1 MIPCKKIEA
10 NTDFDISQYLSN
22 FKFEKDYNLFRNESN
37 TTFEMIV
44 IDGISIVKYINEY
57 WTSKQRQANSIHEIS
72 YRACFKPQL
81 PRFFIELLT
90 KEGDIVYDPFAGR
103 GTTVLEAALLN
114 RNIISNDINP
124 ISTILTRPRLFIPD
138 INELKERLDTI
149 QVNKNLKSDIDLSM
163 FFHEETLSEILSIRQ
178 YLIDRKNKNLN
189 DNLDEWIKMVST
201 NRLTGHSSGF
211 FSAYTLPPNQ
221 AVSPERQIKIN
232 SQRNSEPE
240 YRNTK
245 EIILKKTKSLIRN
258 LDSEKNARLK
268 KIGDQSLFL
277 NEDARNTK
285 QINNDS
291 VTLTVTSPPFL
302 DVVQYVSDNWM
313 RCWFNNINEE
323 AISKKITMSKKI
335 EDWNNVMNEVFK
347 ELFRITKPNGYVAF
361 EVGEIRNGK
370 IKLDEYVVKLG
381 VNNGFICIGIMINEQ
396 TFTKT
401 ANIWGISNNG
411 KGTNTNRIV
420 IFQQIFKL

>member
-1 MIPCKKIEA
+1 LIPCKKIEA

-189 DNLDEWIKMVST
+189 DNLDEWIRMVST

-268 KIGDQSLFL
+268 KIGNQSLFL
-277 NEDARNTK
+277 NEDAKNTK

-302 DVVQYVSDNWM
+302 DVVQYASDNWM

-323 AISKKITMSKKI
+323 VISKKITMSKKI

-381 VNNGFICIGIMINEQ
+381 INNGFVCIGIMINEQ

-401 ANIWGISNNG
+401 ANIWGISNNN

-420 IFQQIFKL
+420 IFQKY

>member
-1 MIPCKKIEA
+1 MIPCKKVEA
-10 NTDFDISQYLSN
+10 NTDFDISQHLSN
-22 FKFEKDYNLFRNESN
+22 FKFKKDYNLFPNESN
-37 TTFEMIV
+37 TIFETIV

-138 INELKERLDTI
+138 INELKKRLDTI

-163 FFHEETLSEILSIRQ
+163 FFHKETLSEILSIRQ

-189 DNLDEWIKMVST
+189 DNLDEWIRMVST